1 MPTDDSHPRR
11 AKIAQSARVLAGAFL
26 GEYVLVEEDAIIGPS
41 AVVLGPAS
49 AEEPHTLVCKGAEI
63 GANATVLPG
72 ITIGLRARVMP
83 GTVVGRSVPPLAIV
97 EGNPARITGYV
108 GTPDNREQE
117 GIRLQA
123 AQTGIRQSRV
133 NGVTLHRFRMVPDL
147 RGSLTVGEFAREIPF
162 VPKRYFLVFDVP
174 TAETRGEHAHHRCEQ
189 FLVAVRGSVSI
200 VADDGDMREEFILDR
215 PQLGLYL
222 PPMTWAIQY
231 RYTAD
236 AILLV
241 FASEYYDPADYV
253 HNYNEFLALA
263 KRRQAQ

>member
-1 MPTDDSHPRR
+1 
-11 AKIAQSARVLAGAFL
+11 
-26 GEYVLVEEDAIIGPS
+26 
-41 AVVLGPAS
+41 
-49 AEEPHTLVCKGAEI
+49 
-63 GANATVLPG
+63 
-72 ITIGLRARVMP
+72 
-83 GTVVGRSVPPLAIV
+83 
-97 EGNPARITGYV
+97 
-108 GTPDNREQE
+108 
-117 GIRLQA
+117 
-123 AQTGIRQSRV
+123 
-133 NGVTLHRFRMVPDL
+133 MVPDL

-253 HNYNEFLALA
+253 RDYGEFLALA